1 MMRPQK
7 NNKKGKPAD
16 KRLGWDD
23 WQRYVQ
29 KETQRIMKKSGNQV
43 VEVKLSE
50 GESERKRRQAEE
62 SAPSHF
68 EQFVAEPSEGRRPP
82 VPGVPREEAL
92 QVNDDHIGRTVR
104 PFRVQDY
111 RNIRP
116 MSSADLFE
124 TDIAVVE
131 VEAEEIEPDIEEG
144 ATLEPLDAP
153 TCEEPLSE
161 ESTKA
166 EPTVETVAT
175 PRPSSS
181 PKLKP
186 IVEPVEREPRGR
198 KRGRKK
204 KHEDEPGLFAQGM
217 GEHQG
222 LNRRRL
228 AKKGRLEREELI
240 EKLLDPVIS
249 LEEAATLIGVCKTTV
264 RRYTNRDE
272 LECVRTPGLQ
282 RRFKLSQVL
291 AFVKRREEDEKTR
304 RSKTAKGK

>member
-43 VEVKLSE
+43 VEVRLSE
-50 GESERKRRQAEE
+50 GDTERKRRQAEE

-68 EQFVAEPSEGRRPP
+68 EQFVADPSEGRRPP

-92 QVNDDHIGRTVR
+92 QVDDDHIGRTVR

-116 MSSADLFE
+116 MTSHDLFE
-124 TDIAVVE
+124 TDTAV
-131 VEAEEIEPDIEEG
+131 AEEIETDIEEG
-144 ATLEPLDAP
+144 ARVEPLDGS
-153 TCEEPLSE
+153 TYEEPLSE
-161 ESTKA
+161 ESIEA
-166 EPTVETVAT
+166 EPMVETVST
-175 PRPSSS
+175 PRPAS
-181 PKLKP
+181 PSKQRP
-186 IVEPVEREPRGR
+186 AVEPVEREPRGR

-204 KHEDEPGLFAQGM
+204 KHEDEPGLFTEGM
-217 GEHQG
+217 GEHQA

-240 EKLLDPVIS
+240 EKLRDPVIS

-272 LECVRTPGLQ
+272 LECVRTPGQQ

-291 AFVKRREEDEKTR
+291 AFVKRREEDEKSR